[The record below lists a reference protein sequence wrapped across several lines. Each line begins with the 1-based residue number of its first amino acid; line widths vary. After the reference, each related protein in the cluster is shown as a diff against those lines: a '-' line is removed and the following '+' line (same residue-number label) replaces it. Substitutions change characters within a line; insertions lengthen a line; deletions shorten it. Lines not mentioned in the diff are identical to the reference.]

1 MSKTLKSFYFGLV
14 FLFLFLAAAAPA
26 KAEVA
31 APKIIK
37 ITVAEEIALAGLAPV
52 NSEVLIY
59 LDGKS
64 VGRTEVKDSRQAE
77 PSFSFQFKPEVKLA
91 DGTHILMAAAQDK
104 TSLVMSAPSA
114 EIKFAVNEAPAP
126 TLIKPEPGSSIGQNN
141 QLVGGLT
148 KSGTRVL
155 LYLNGILLDKT
166 EILKHESGTANFFFK
181 NNLSLGQHE
190 LYVVAEDANQKISQP
205 SRSVNFKIEPPMP
218 APTMFPPVVNLNTT
232 ATRPFIV
239 GLAKND
245 SLVKVYIDK
254 KYSGEF
260 SVKNHQSGTANFAY
274 RPDIALSRGGHQ
286 AYTVALD
293 RRGKASI
300 NSNLINFK
308 VKAATIAQGAEE
320 ARRQAVPDIKEAQ
333 PSEKTESA
341 APVISGS
348 TGRVENQ
355 PASKPAEP
363 PASPAAVKPEAE
375 KQRLTIPENIED
387 WLGTSSA
394 PVNKAAQ
401 GLVNEGEQNQGKLKL
416 SVALFILF
424 LVGVV
429 GWLLWVNRELI
440 KERRAQAEAA
450 EKSAQN
456 EPLQSKPAPDEKA
469 DAPDKEPDKLL

>member
-1 MSKTLKSFYFGLV
+1 
-14 FLFLFLAAAAPA
+14 
-26 KAEVA
+26 
-31 APKIIK
+31 
-37 ITVAEEIALAGLAPV
+37 
-52 NSEVLIY
+52 
-59 LDGKS
+59 
-64 VGRTEVKDSRQAE
+64 
-77 PSFSFQFKPEVKLA
+77 
-91 DGTHILMAAAQDK
+91 
-104 TSLVMSAPSA
+104 
-114 EIKFAVNEAPAP
+114 
-126 TLIKPEPGSSIGQNN
+126 
-141 QLVGGLT
+141 
-148 KSGTRVL
+148 
-155 LYLNGILLDKT
+155 
-166 EILKHESGTANFFFK
+166 
-181 NNLSLGQHE
+181 
-190 LYVVAEDANQKISQP
+190 
-205 SRSVNFKIEPPMP
+205 
-218 APTMFPPVVNLNTT
+218 
-232 ATRPFIV
+232 
-239 GLAKND
+239 
-245 SLVKVYIDK
+245 
-254 KYSGEF
+254 
-260 SVKNHQSGTANFAY
+260 
-274 RPDIALSRGGHQ
+274 
-286 AYTVALD
+286 LD